1 MSISRASSTLV
12 TLANEVQA
20 ALEEF
25 GKKGMKL
32 SEGIRVLDRKHLEL
46 DVESMKLKPKDKRS
60 DFFESARELLFE
72 PSNQWFAFFHIQ

>member
-32 SEGIRVLDRKHLEL
+32 SEGIKVFGSKTLG
-46 DVESMKLKPKDKRS
+46 
-60 DFFESARELLFE
+60 A
-72 PSNQWFAFFHIQ
+72 